1 MNNIPPQA
9 LGVFPAD
16 DLSEAIAFNR
26 WVKNKLSVVITF
38 VPVDVSPYVRKQFV
52 NEYLDALWKAGFV
65 PIVTLEP
72 WSIEE
77 ISSSKLLK
85 NNNLRE
91 QFRAWANQ
99 FAKWIGPSS
108 QRKLILRPAHEM
120 NGSWYPWSADA
131 GVNPVEYRRMWRA
144 VYDIFQDKVLCSDD
158 IRWLWSINAETT
170 ADVDVAAYYPGDA
183 YVDWVGVDGYNFG
196 GSQDW
201 SVWRNPE
208 SVFER
213 AFKKVRNISDA
224 PLSVPEFGCSSIRD
238 GNIDPVAKSSWVAD
252 TFELFNKWN
261 VRLASWFNINKETDW
276 RVLDFATNADRRYPD
291 KISLN
296 GTDFV
301 IYPSFREAAVQYV
314 D

>member
-1 MNNIPPQA
+1 VNNIPPQA

-26 WVKNKLSVVITF
+26 WIKNKLSVVITF

-213 AFKKVRNISDA
+213 AFKKVRDISDA

-252 TFELFNKWN
+252 TFGLFNKWN

-301 IYPSFREAAVQYV
+301 IYPSFREAAVQYL

>member
-1 MNNIPPQA
+1 VNNIPPQA

-52 NEYLDALWKAGFV
+52 NEYLDDLWKAGFV

-301 IYPSFREAAVQYV
+301 IYPSFREAAVQYL

>member
-38 VPVDVSPYVRKQFV
+38 VPVDVSRYVRKQFV

-213 AFKKVRNISDA
+213 AFKKVRDISDA

>member
-1 MNNIPPQA
+1 VNNIPPQA

-52 NEYLDALWKAGFV
+52 NEYLDDLWKAGFV

>member
-1 MNNIPPQA
+1 VNNIPPQA

-38 VPVDVSPYVRKQFV
+38 IPVDVSPYVRKQFV
-52 NEYLDALWKAGFV
+52 NEYLDDLWKAGFV

>member
-26 WVKNKLSVVITF
+26 WIKNKLSVVITF

-213 AFKKVRNISDA
+213 AFKKVRDISDA

-301 IYPSFREAAVQYV
+301 IYPSFREAAVQYL

>member
-52 NEYLDALWKAGFV
+52 NEYLDDLWKAGFV

>member
-1 MNNIPPQA
+1 VNNIPPQA

-26 WVKNKLSVVITF
+26 WIKNKLSVVITF

-213 AFKKVRNISDA
+213 AFKKVRDISDA

-301 IYPSFREAAVQYV
+301 IYPSFREAAVQYL

>member
-1 MNNIPPQA
+1 VNNIPPQA

-26 WVKNKLSVVITF
+26 WVKNNLSVVITF
-38 VPVDVSPYVRKQFV
+38 IPVDVSPYVRKQFV
-52 NEYLDALWKAGFV
+52 NEHLDALWKSGFV

-91 QFRAWANQ
+91 QFQDWANQ
-99 FAKWIGPSS
+99 FAEWIGPSS

-131 GVNPVEYRRMWRA
+131 GVNPVEYCRMWRA
-144 VYDIFQDKVLCSDD
+144 VYDIFQDKVLCSDG

-201 SVWRNPE
+201 SDGEIPHQYLNKRSGK
-208 SVFER
+208 SV
-213 AFKKVRNISDA
+213 I
-224 PLSVPEFGCSSIRD
+224 
-238 GNIDPVAKSSWVAD
+238 
-252 TFELFNKWN
+252 
-261 VRLASWFNINKETDW
+261 
-276 RVLDFATNADRRYPD
+276 
-291 KISLN
+291 
-296 GTDFV
+296 
-301 IYPSFREAAVQYV
+301 
-314 D
+314 